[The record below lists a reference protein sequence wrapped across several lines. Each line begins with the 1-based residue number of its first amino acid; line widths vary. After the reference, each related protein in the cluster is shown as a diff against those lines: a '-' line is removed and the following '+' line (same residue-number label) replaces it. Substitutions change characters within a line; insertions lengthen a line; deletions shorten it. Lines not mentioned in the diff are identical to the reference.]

1 MVDPLQE
8 NNPNNDSLGMEGV
21 DVQLEDYDDVKHP
34 KAIGSEDQGQSAAS
48 GQVKKDEEETKRRI
62 GGY

>member
-1 MVDPLQE
+1 MGILNSFLNYFGRTNMVDPLQE

-48 GQVKKDEEETKRRI
+48 G
-62 GGY
+62 